1 MKASNTP
8 YYFPH
13 RSNLSMDPF
22 TLTTTPNLHFGP
34 GKISILPSAAKSFG
48 SKMLLITGTRSFPSS
63 TDSLN
68 LLEQLN
74 ARKMSVEHFTIE
86 KEPSPGVID
95 HAVKMFHT
103 FAPDVIVAIGGG
115 SVLDAGKAI
124 SAMLPLNEPVKPY
137 LEGIG
142 KKPVHP
148 GVKIPFIA
156 VPTTAGTGSEATK
169 NAVLSEIGKRGY
181 KRSIRHNN
189 FIPDIALV
197 DPVLTVTC
205 PPSITATSGMDAFT
219 QLLESYLST
228 KANPITDALAYEGLK
243 RISFSL
249 IPAYH
254 DGADLE
260 ARTNMALASYISG
273 VTLANAGLGLV
284 HGFASAIGGYFEIP
298 HGTICSSLILAAN
311 KVTLRKLRTGKI
323 TSNALLKY
331 STVGKMFSE
340 STDKSDEYYGDLL
353 LSVMET
359 WGKEMNIPTLSDG
372 GVTSKDF
379 EKILNASE
387 NKNNPVPLNKEE
399 MLEVLEIAG

>member
-1 MKASNTP
+1 
-8 YYFPH
+8 
-13 RSNLSMDPF
+13 MDSF

-34 GKISILPSAAKSFG
+34 GKVSVLPSAAKSFG
-48 SKMLLITGTRSFPSS
+48 SKMVLITGIRSFPSS

-74 ARKMSVEHFTIE
+74 ARKMNVEHFTIDR
-86 KEPSPGVID
+86 EPSPRVID
-95 HAVKMFHT
+95 HAVEMLHLFS
-103 FAPDVIVAIGGG
+103 PDVIVAIGGG

-124 SAMLPLNEPVKPY
+124 SAMLQLNEPVKPY

-148 GVKIPFIA
+148 GLKIPLIA

-181 KRSIRHNN
+181 KKSLRHNN
-189 FIPDIALV
+189 FVPDIAIV

-228 KANPITDALAYEGLK
+228 KANPVTDALAYEGLK
-243 RISFSL
+243 RVSFSL
-249 IPAYH
+249 MQAYH
-254 DGADLE
+254 NGHDLE

-273 VTLANAGLGLV
+273 ITLTNAGLGLV
-284 HGFASAIGGYFEIP
+284 HGFASAIGGYFDIP
-298 HGTICSSLILAAN
+298 HGVICSSLILAAN
-311 KVTLRKLRTGKI
+311 KVSIRKLRSERPDNG
-323 TSNALLKY
+323 ALVKY
-331 STVGKMFSE
+331 ASVGKMFASSE
-340 STDKSDEYYGDLL
+340 DKSDEYYADLL

-359 WGKEMNIPTLSDG
+359 WTKEMNVPGLSGG
-372 GVTSKDF
+372 GVTRQDF
-379 EKILNASE
+379 EKIISASD
-387 NKNNPVPLNKEE
+387 NKNNPVALTKEE
-399 MLEVLEIAG
+399 MIEVLESAS